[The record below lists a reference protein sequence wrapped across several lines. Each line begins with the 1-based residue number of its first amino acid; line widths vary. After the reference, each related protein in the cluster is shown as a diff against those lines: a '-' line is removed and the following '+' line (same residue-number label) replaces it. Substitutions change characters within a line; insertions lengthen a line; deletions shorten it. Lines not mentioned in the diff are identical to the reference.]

1 MTVMRAILR
10 QSEAS
15 RREAGLEAPRAASN
29 AALVQKCLTLKG
41 LWLRSGRS
49 GVSSSQQGAKP
60 GTARAALETPA
71 RSRNHGAPGF
81 FSTLL
86 EPPRWGWLLVPGIP

>member
-1 MTVMRAILR
+1 MTVMRAMDDVACGSVLR

-15 RREAGLEAPRAASN
+15 RREAGLEAPRASSN
-29 AALVQKCLTLKG
+29 AALAQKCLTLKG
-41 LWLRSGRS
+41 LRLRGGRS
-49 GVSSSQQGAKP
+49 GVSSGQQGAEP

-71 RSRNHGAPGF
+71 RSHNHGAPEF

-86 EPPRWGWLLVPGIP
+86 M